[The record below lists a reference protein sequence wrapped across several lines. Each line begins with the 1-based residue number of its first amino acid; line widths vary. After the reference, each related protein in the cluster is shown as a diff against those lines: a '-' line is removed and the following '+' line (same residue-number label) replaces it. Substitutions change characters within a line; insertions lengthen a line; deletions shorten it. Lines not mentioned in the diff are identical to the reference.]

1 LEFGALR
8 SHVAK
13 RTCSPLNFRGVNFTE
28 QEKYL
33 KRGRVWAA
41 ACALLT
47 FAAFYVAAAPSLF
60 WFVLFGSYRTPIVT
74 SAFIVAS
81 IAFSLFYTPDYLHL
95 NVNLTKRLRWQIKIR
110 WRLYGAALIIG
121 LLAASDLKGMVVP
134 LIVVVAL
141 SAANLFAKSVM
152 SPRYAVLYFWLT
164 DCAVLMGLFLARQIH
179 FLVAIALIMA
189 AAHLAIVSCEKGAV
203 IWGGIVA
210 AGSLLFMWFV
220 NRRVEMQSTDVVSW
234 TIPIL
239 VSALATVWLVD
250 RAQRQNR
257 KNVTAAVDELEEFT
271 GYSDGKIRELWATSN
286 EQLAKN
292 WKDANLD
299 ESDRE
304 KMTAWYRAN
313 SELYMFAISGYNL
326 EYKRIRDSIK
336 MLRYGR
342 GACLD
347 YGAGNGEIILELARR
362 GHAAIY
368 FDVDGTSM
376 RFARFRA
383 ERRKLSV
390 EFFHSKDDLAASAK
404 QRGLDTIFSF
414 DVLEHLPDLPGE
426 LKFLSSLLNP
436 GGRMAFDVPAGSTK
450 AHPMHLNHHL
460 EVNAYMKS
468 IGMVEERGLM
478 ERIPFRKQEKYV
490 FRKPA

>member
-1 LEFGALR
+1 LEFGSLR

-13 RTCSPLNFRGVNFTE
+13 RACSPLNFRGVNFTE
-28 QEKYL
+28 QQKYL
-33 KRGRVWAA
+33 KGSRFWSELAA
-41 ACALLT
+41 LIAL
-47 FAAFYVAAAPSLF
+47 
-60 WFVLFGSYRTPIVT
+60 
-74 SAFIVAS
+74 VAS
-81 IAFSLFYTPDYLHL
+81 FFFWSVFCITGRLPGVVFSLVAIAIAGSLIYTPDYLHL
-95 NVNLTKRLRWQIKIR
+95 NVNLNKRARWQVKIR
-110 WRLYGAALIIG
+110 WRLIAAALVIS
-121 LLAASDLKGMVVP
+121 LLARPHVRGLSIVLAACASFAAVNYLAKF
-134 LIVVVAL
+134 VAPP
-141 SAANLFAKSVM
+141 SYTAT
-152 SPRYAVLYFWLT
+152 YFWFS
-164 DCAVLMGLFLARQIH
+164 DCALIAALALFTQIH
-179 FLVAIALIMA
+179 FLVAMALIMA
-189 AAHLAIVSCEKGAV
+189 AVHL
-203 IWGGIVA
+203 GIVA
-210 AGSLLFMWFV
+210 SEKSISFWIRTVFVYAVSLLLL
-220 NRRVEMQSTDVVSW
+220 
-234 TIPIL
+234 L
-239 VSALATVWLVD
+239 VSIGSHTEEWEWADFIICGGLLLIIALTTAMVVARSQTQNAT
-250 RAQRQNR
+250 
-257 KNVTAAVDELEEFT
+257 NVGVATSELKEFT
-271 GYSDGKIRELWATSN
+271 GYSDEQIRELWATSN

-292 WKDANLD
+292 WKDAHLD

-304 KMTAWYRAN
+304 KMTAWYREN

-326 EYKRIRDSIK
+326 EYKRIRDSIQ

-376 RFARFRA
+376 RFARHRA

-390 EFFHSKDDLAASAK
+390 EFFHSKDDLAAAAK

-460 EVNAYMKS
+460 DIHAYMES
-468 IGMVEERGLM
+468 IGMTEERGVLQS
-478 ERIPFRKQEKYV
+478 IPFRKQEKYV

>member
-1 LEFGALR
+1 M
-8 SHVAK
+8 
-13 RTCSPLNFRGVNFTE
+13 
-28 QEKYL
+28 
-33 KRGRVWAA
+33 
-41 ACALLT
+41 
-47 FAAFYVAAAPSLF
+47 
-60 WFVLFGSYRTPIVT
+60 PIVIFALIT
-74 SAFIVAS
+74 AAL
-81 IAFSLFYTPDYLHL
+81 AGSLFYTPDYLHL
-95 NVNLTKRLRWQIKIR
+95 NVNRTKRLKWQVKIR
-110 WRLYGAALIIG
+110 WRLIVAVLVIG
-121 LLAASDLKGMVVP
+121 LLSASSTRDVVIVVLAVIWLAASNFCAKTIASVSGSVRYQGTPIAAFGAMSFLYFGGADAFALIAISYATQLNLLVATALIAAALHLLVVTWDKRFI
-134 LIVVVAL
+134 LWAFVAAVIGHVAIAYECQQAAANGNVYWAFLSFIEISVL
-141 SAANLFAKSVM
+141 SA
-152 SPRYAVLYFWLT
+152 W
-164 DCAVLMGLFLARQIH
+164 
-179 FLVAIALIMA
+179 FLVA
-189 AAHLAIVSCEKGAV
+189 
-203 IWGGIVA
+203 
-210 AGSLLFMWFV
+210 
-220 NRRVEMQSTDVVSW
+220 
-234 TIPIL
+234 
-239 VSALATVWLVD
+239 
-250 RAQRQNR
+250 RAQRQNT
-257 KNVTAAVDELEEFT
+257 KNVSFAIRELVDFT
-271 GYSDGKIRELWATSN
+271 GYSDDKIRELWATSN

-292 WKDANLD
+292 WKDAHLD

-362 GHAAIY
+362 GHVAIY

-376 RFARFRA
+376 RFARHRA
-383 ERRKLSV
+383 ERQKLAV

-404 QRGLDTIFSF
+404 QHGLDTIFSF

-436 GGRMAFDVPAGSTK
+436 GGRMAFDVPAGSTN

>member
-8 SHVAK
+8 SDVAK
-13 RTCSPLNFRGVNFTE
+13 RTRSPLNFRGVNFTE

-33 KRGRVWAA
+33 RGSRVWAA
-41 ACALLT
+41 VCV
-47 FAAFYVAAAPSLF
+47 FCVVAAATYAWKIS
-60 WFVLFGSYRTPIVT
+60 GITARTPVIIFAAV
-74 SAFIVAS
+74 IVA
-81 IAFSLFYTPDYLHL
+81 ICGSLFYTPDYLHL
-95 NVNLTKRLRWQIKIR
+95 NVNRTKRFRWQIKIR
-110 WRLYGAALIIG
+110 WRLIGVGLIFG
-121 LLAASDLKGMVVP
+121 LVSASSLRGGEIVLASCVW
-134 LIVVVAL
+134 LILANLIAKRATSAEYSSVYFWFTDSLLLGTLFWTTGVDFVVA
-141 SAANLFAKSVM
+141 V
-152 SPRYAVLYFWLT
+152 
-164 DCAVLMGLFLARQIH
+164 
-179 FLVAIALIMA
+179 ALIMA
-189 AAHLAIVSCEKGAV
+189 SLHLAIVAIERPTLGLSILVALPTARFIFDVGEREHARWDSSTAFGVVVAV
-203 IWGGIVA
+203 ATLGTILLVMRSQKQNTRNFVA
-210 AGSLLFMWFV
+210 AKS
-220 NRRVEMQSTDVVSW
+220 
-234 TIPIL
+234 
-239 VSALATVWLVD
+239 
-250 RAQRQNR
+250 
-257 KNVTAAVDELEEFT
+257 ELKEFT
-271 GYSDGKIRELWATSN
+271 GYSDDKIRELWATSN

-292 WKDANLD
+292 WKDAHLD

-304 KMTAWYRAN
+304 KMTAWYREN

-383 ERRKLSV
+383 ERRKLAV

-436 GGRMAFDVPAGSTK
+436 GGRMAFDVPAGTTK

-478 ERIPFRKQEKYV
+478 ESIPFKKQEKYV